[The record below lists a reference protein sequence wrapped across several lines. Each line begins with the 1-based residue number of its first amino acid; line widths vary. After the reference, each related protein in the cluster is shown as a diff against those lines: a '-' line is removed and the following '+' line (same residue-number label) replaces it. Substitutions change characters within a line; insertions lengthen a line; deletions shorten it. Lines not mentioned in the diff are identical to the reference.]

1 MKKRLWGFILILF
14 VLLITGVG
22 LFYTPYDPAQVR
34 VMNRFQPPSR
44 AHWFETDSFGRDIY
58 SGILVGGRWSLFVG
72 GAAVGLGLVVGVSLG
87 SLAGCAGA
95 HWDEV
100 LMRIADGLIALPS
113 ILIALLFV
121 TIWGPGRDIVLV
133 SIAIGNVPIFMRLT
147 RSHILTVREE
157 PYIEAACAL
166 GASRSRVLFK
176 HILPNIRDTLL
187 VQVSVSLAGAIL
199 AEAALSYLGVGIQPP
214 DPSWGRM
221 LRDAQSYAGLAPW
234 SVIAPGLFI
243 AITVL
248 GFNLMGD
255 EFVQRR

>member
-1 MKKRLWGFILILF
+1 MKKRLWGFILVLF
-14 VLLITGVG
+14 VIITTSIG

-34 VMNRFQPPSR
+34 VKDRFQPPSR
-44 AHWFETDSFGRDIY
+44 AHWLGTDNFGRDIW
-58 SGILVGGRWSLFVG
+58 SRILVGGRWSLFVG
-72 GAAVGLGLVVGVSLG
+72 GAAVLLGFVIGVLLG

-95 HWDEV
+95 GWDEL
-100 LMRIADGLIALPS
+100 LMRMADGLIALPS

-121 TIWGPGRDIVLV
+121 TVWGPGKYTVLV

-157 PYIEAACAL
+157 LYIEAARSL
-166 GASRSRVLFK
+166 GASRFRILFK

-187 VQVSVSLAGAIL
+187 VQGSVSLAGAIL
-199 AEAALSYLGVGIQPP
+199 AEASLSYLGVGIQPP

-243 AITVL
+243 AVTVL

-255 EFVQRR
+255 ELIQRR